1 MIAILK
7 ILTLEQVMLLFLV
20 ATQVLGENMSLGV
33 FGIGFVSW
41 CTPTWFFEIFLAE
54 GAAGELHSTIVKSG
68 SHLTTTDSGLS
79 RRAFGEKA
87 LSGLTCSCAPGYKL
101 IGLCWSQ

>member
-33 FGIGFVSW
+33 FGIGFVS
-41 CTPTWFFEIFLAE
+41 
-54 GAAGELHSTIVKSG
+54 
-68 SHLTTTDSGLS
+68 
-79 RRAFGEKA
+79 
-87 LSGLTCSCAPGYKL
+87 
-101 IGLCWSQ
+101 